1 MMDRREFVMSS
12 LAFSA
17 AASTGAMAGKRAASP
32 RFAHR
37 QAQMITEPGQS
48 VFDLAARIPGLSGV
62 QLQMIWK
69 GTDISEGSRAA
80 ELRREAHDKGLLV
93 PSIAGIWKSGENIL
107 KTDLAEQAIGNAI
120 RAASTL
126 GAQVILIVMFK
137 ANCPDMTDAK
147 SYEPVVALLRR
158 ISAPAKDAGVKLC
171 LETSL
176 TPADDRKLLEVVDRS
191 NVRSYY
197 DATNTETFHPGEGLL
212 GIKLLGPLI
221 AECHLK
227 NENRRLDQ
235 APSKVD
241 WAAAIRA
248 YRDIDYNHWFCF
260 ETEHTTPQAVIDDTR
275 SNIAFVRSQFT
286 FRT

>member
-17 AASTGAMAGKRAASP
+17 ATSAGAMVDKPAPSP

-69 GTDISEGSRAA
+69 GTDISEGAQA
-80 ELRREAHDKGLLV
+80 VELRQEARDKGLLI
-93 PSIAGIWKSGENIL
+93 PSIAGIWKPGENIL
-107 KTDLAEQAIGNAI
+107 KTDVAERAIGNAI
-120 RAASTL
+120 RTASTVE
-126 GAQVILIVMFK
+126 AQVILIVMFK
-137 ANCPDMTDAK
+137 ENCPDLTDPR

-158 ISAPAKDAGVKLC
+158 MSAPARDAGVKLC
-171 LETSL
+171 PETSL
-176 TPADDRKLLEVVDRS
+176 TPADDRKLLELVDRS
-191 NVRSYY
+191 SVRSYY
-197 DATNTETFHPGEGLL
+197 DATNTETFHPGEGVP

-221 AECHLK
+221 GECHLK
-227 NENRRLDQ
+227 NENRRLNQ
-235 APSKVD
+235 TPSKVD
-241 WAAAIRA
+241 WTAAIRA

-260 ETEHTTPQAVIDDTR
+260 ETEHATTQAVIEDTK
-275 SNIAFVRSQFT
+275 SNIAFVRSQLT
-286 FRT
+286 SRT

>member
-17 AASTGAMAGKRAASP
+17 AASAGAVVNNAPASP

-48 VFDLAARIPGLSGV
+48 VFDLATKIPGLSGV

-69 GTDISEGSRAA
+69 GADISQGTQAK
-80 ELRREAHDKGLLV
+80 ELRREADDKGLLI
-93 PSIAGIWKSGENIL
+93 PSIAGIWKPGENIF
-107 KTDLAEQAIGNAI
+107 KTDVAERAIENAI
-120 RAASTL
+120 RTASTL

-137 ANCPDMTDAK
+137 ENCPDMTDSK

-158 ISAPAKDAGVKLC
+158 MSAPAKDAGVKLC
-171 LETSL
+171 PETSL
-176 TPADDRKLLEVVDRS
+176 SPADDRRLLELVDRS
-191 NVRSYY
+191 NVRCYY
-197 DATNTETFHPGEGLL
+197 DATNTESFHPGEGVR

-221 AECHLK
+221 GECHLK

-235 APSKVD
+235 TPSKVD

-260 ETEHTTPQAVIDDTR
+260 ETEHATPQAVIDDTK

-286 FRT
+286 SRV